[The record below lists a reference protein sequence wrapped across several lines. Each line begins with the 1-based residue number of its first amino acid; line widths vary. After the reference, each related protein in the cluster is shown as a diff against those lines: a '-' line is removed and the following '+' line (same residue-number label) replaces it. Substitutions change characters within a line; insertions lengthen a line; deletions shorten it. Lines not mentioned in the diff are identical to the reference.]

1 MAKAESADDLRFRAE
16 LLIEA
21 AKKKA
26 AALITRAQTKESTLK
41 DRTRKQEET
50 RKKSLSR
57 ALTAA
62 VRDNKVDLDEL
73 RAWADPRVIKPSDRR
88 AIGLN
93 PTFTAP
99 KPRNRSM
106 VWGGLVLQLLR
117 EKVLDVA
124 RVQGWV
130 DTYLGEKARFTVEVP
145 KEPQPVV
152 APPETEPT
160 TEVIP

>member
-1 MAKAESADDLRFRAE
+1 MAKGESADELRFRAE

-26 AALITRAQTKESTLK
+26 AALIIRAQTKETTLK
-41 DRTRKQEET
+41 DRTRAQEET
-50 RKKSLSR
+50 RKKALAR

-73 RAWADPRVIKPSDRR
+73 RTWADPRVVKPSDRR

-145 KEPQPVV
+145 KEPEPVATSAEVQPTV
-152 APPETEPT
+152 
-160 TEVIP
+160 